1 MLSSNI
7 VYTVDTFMTAGEPEP
22 DSGKHH
28 DHGSSWEPHIV
39 IGPVHFGAWHDVPAG
54 VTGSYLCQYQAERSA
69 GKRSQRNRSK
79 GAQNIVIL
87 LK

>member
-1 MLSSNI
+1 MDHKSFC
-7 VYTVDTFMTAGEPEP
+7 DTFMTAGEPEP

-54 VTGSYLCQYQAERSA
+54 VAGSYICQYQAER
-69 GKRSQRNRSK
+69 KRNQKNRK
-79 GAQNIVIL
+79 GIL
-87 LK
+87 VKKNYLNLFSHHDG